1 MSGAERTRVALK
13 VDVDTHAGLRDGVP
27 VIRDR
32 LAAYGIPASFFVVC
46 GPDTMGRRVG
56 QLLRPR
62 FVAKLIRTRA
72 PSVYG
77 WRTLLSGTLLPARP
91 IAAAFPE
98 LLRALVR
105 EGHEV
110 AVHGHDHARWQDRL
124 PALDRDAVVA
134 EVARAR
140 AVYRETLGLDPRGF
154 GAPGWRC
161 TAASLAAVDDAGFGY
176 RSDTRGTVPYRPAIE
191 GRVFRVPELP
201 TTLPTLDETYGV
213 VARDPAALADD
224 LVGRL
229 RPGALEVHTI
239 HAELEGGAHRDVL
252 DAFLSRTAGRVR
264 FVRLCDEADALD
276 VAPLPICQ
284 VRDGRVPGRPLPVA
298 VQQPIA
304 ETSEERR
311 HARGAPGR

>member
-1 MSGAERTRVALK
+1 MTGAQPTRIALK
-13 VDVDTHAGLRDGVP
+13 VDVDTHDGLRAGVP

-32 LAAYGIPASFFVVC
+32 LAAYGIRASFFVVC
-46 GPDTMGRRVG
+46 GPDTMGRRLA

-62 FVAKLIRTRA
+62 FIGKLIRTRA

-77 WRTLLSGTLLPARP
+77 WRTLLSGTVLPARP

-105 EGHEV
+105 DGHEV

-124 PALDRDAVVA
+124 PALDADAVA
-134 EVARAR
+134 GEVARAC
-140 AVYRETLGLDPRGF
+140 AVYREALGVDARGF

-161 TAASLAAVDDAGFGY
+161 TAASLAAVDDAGFAY
-176 RSDTRGTVPYRPAIE
+176 RSDTRGTEPYRPAVG
-191 GRVFRVPELP
+191 GRTFRIPELP

-213 VARDPAALADD
+213 VGRDPAVLADD
-224 LVGRL
+224 LVARL

-239 HAELEGGAHRDVL
+239 HAELEGGPHAGVL
-252 DAFLSRTAGRVR
+252 DAFLARAVERAR

-276 VAPLPICQ
+276 RTALPTCE
-284 VRDGRVPGRPLPVA
+284 VRDGTVPGRPLPVA
-298 VQQPIA
+298 LQQSPDA
-304 ETSEERR
+304 AAHLR
-311 HARGAPGR
+311 